1 MRGQWQPLVLADGA
15 VTVGWVA
22 GADPQAC
29 GRGSNSDR
37 IRSTTTAALRTKLVE
52 LMNDFQALNTRLKNE
67 YRHAPPMN
75 YQWLPSPPCAL
86 PLVQSCC
93 RCVKCAVQEIAV

>member
-1 MRGQWQPLVLADGA
+1 MAG
-15 VTVGWVA
+15 VG
-22 GADPQAC
+22 PQAC

-67 YRHAPPMN
+67 YRHALPMMLQWPLPPT
-75 YQWLPSPPCAL
+75 PAR
-86 PLVQSCC
+86 PLLARYFCNISHHAGSKLV
-93 RCVKCAVQEIAV
+93 IAPAGRGQQR